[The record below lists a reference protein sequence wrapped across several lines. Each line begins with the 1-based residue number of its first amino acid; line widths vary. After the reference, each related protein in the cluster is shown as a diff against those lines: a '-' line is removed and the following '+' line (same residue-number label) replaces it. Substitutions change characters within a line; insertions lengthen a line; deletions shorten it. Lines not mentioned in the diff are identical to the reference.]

1 MTMNRISMS
10 SSIPTVKIV
19 VARYTENIEWTEDY
33 DNVLIYNKGPKLVD
47 GYYREICLDNVGREG
62 HTYYKYICD
71 HYDALDDYTI
81 FLQGHPFD
89 HLPNI
94 LDELD
99 DIRRKQ
105 RNGELVTAPVYF
117 RYLTKPIMECRL
129 SGCTGHP
136 GLPIK
141 QVYEYV
147 FGTQVTEDRVFMFGS
162 GAQFIVSR
170 ERILQRP
177 REFYERI
184 VALLQKDVCPV
195 EGYVIER
202 LHALIFEQLP

>member
-1 MTMNRISMS
+1 MS
-10 SSIPTVKIV
+10 SSSPTVKIV
-19 VARYTENIEWTEDY
+19 VARYAENIEWTEDY
-33 DNVLIYNKGPKLVD
+33 DNVLVYNKGVKLVD
-47 GYYREICLDNVGREG
+47 GYYREIQIPNVGREG

-105 RNGELVTAPVYF
+105 RNGELELDF
-117 RYLTKPIMECRL
+117 HYLTKPIMECRL

-147 FGTQVTEDRVFMFGS
+147 FDTKVTEDRVFMFGS

-202 LHALIFEQLP
+202 LHSLIFAPLP